1 MSKPW
6 TFKWTWNVKDGCFRC
21 FPTFRVDEC
30 LGHLYKTQ
38 PSTLKKTSIKGG
50 VDTSPRKRNESDAN
64 KNNNL
69 MNALVSSIA
78 PKYFISSNLYIYIYT
93 YYIRFKTATWFWVN
107 DVNVKNTFDRRWAL
121 SPVTNGVKLTPMAC
135 ASSDGYMGA
144 APNVSNSIKLG
155 QYNSEI
161 MGIFPR
167 PLWSQRLKSQEWRI
181 YWYHYTHIIL
191 RIQR

>member
-1 MSKPW
+1 MDVLGVSPLS
-6 TFKWTWNVKDGCFRC
+6 GY
-21 FPTFRVDEC
+21 EC

-78 PKYFISSNLYIYIYT
+78 PKYFISSNIYT
-93 YYIRFKTATWFWVN
+93 CYIRFKTATWFWVN

-121 SPVTNGVKLTPMAC
+121 SPVTNGVKLTPMAY

-144 APNVSNSIKLG
+144 APNVSNSINLG

-161 MGIFPR
+161 IGEFSQDPSDLKHLSFWVFNDGIFP
-167 PLWSQRLKSQEWRI
+167 LHSQTRHSMYGIFPYIHHKSKPNVGK
-181 YWYHYTHIIL
+181 
-191 RIQR
+191 